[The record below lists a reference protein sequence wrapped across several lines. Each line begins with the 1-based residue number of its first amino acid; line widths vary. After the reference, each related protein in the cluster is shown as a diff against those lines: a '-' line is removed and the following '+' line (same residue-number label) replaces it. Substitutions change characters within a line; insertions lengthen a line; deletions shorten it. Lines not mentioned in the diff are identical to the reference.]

1 MKKIELFEKAIAE
14 QAASLKE
21 WGINPTLFWAYRNS
35 ITAGND
41 RIDFGEAIWDSE
53 VGEITETLKE
63 NGITEFTISSTFS
76 SLIPTLAEFA
86 KHGFQMAGLT
96 EVKANYT
103 DFQTQER
110 AVIPAIRMAAEEAQG
125 AGAACRAGNPA
136 GRKPRKNGKAKN
148 TSAGQCGAKEEFYG
162 RDEVVQ
168 SMAGGSGD
176 GRGCGKRPL

>member
-14 QAASLKE
+14 QAASLKD

-41 RIDFGEAIWDSE
+41 RIDFGEVIWDSE
-53 VGEITETLKE
+53 VGEIAETLKE

-110 AVIPAIRMAAEEAQG
+110 AVIPAIRMAAEEA
-125 AGAACRAGNPA
+125 
-136 GRKPRKNGKAKN
+136 
-148 TSAGQCGAKEEFYG
+148 
-162 RDEVVQ
+162 
-168 SMAGGSGD
+168 
-176 GRGCGKRPL
+176 

>member
-1 MKKIELFEKAIAE
+1 MKKIELFERAIAE
-14 QAASLKE
+14 QAGSLKE

-41 RIDFGEAIWDSE
+41 RIDFSETIWDTDIP
-53 VGEITETLKE
+53 EITKTLKE

-110 AVIPAIRMAAEEAQG
+110 AVIPAIRMATEEA
-125 AGAACRAGNPA
+125 
-136 GRKPRKNGKAKN
+136 
-148 TSAGQCGAKEEFYG
+148 
-162 RDEVVQ
+162 
-168 SMAGGSGD
+168 
-176 GRGCGKRPL
+176 

>member
-14 QAASLKE
+14 QAASLKD

-41 RIDFGEAIWDSE
+41 RIDFGEVIWDSE
-53 VGEITETLKE
+53 VGEIAETLKE

-86 KHGFQMAGLT
+86 KHGFQTAGLT

-110 AVIPAIRMAAEEAQG
+110 AVISAIRMAAEEA
-125 AGAACRAGNPA
+125 
-136 GRKPRKNGKAKN
+136 
-148 TSAGQCGAKEEFYG
+148 
-162 RDEVVQ
+162 
-168 SMAGGSGD
+168 
-176 GRGCGKRPL
+176 

>member
-1 MKKIELFEKAIAE
+1 MKKIEFFEKAIAE
-14 QAASLKE
+14 QEASLKD

-110 AVIPAIRMAAEEAQG
+110 AVIPAIRMAAEEA
-125 AGAACRAGNPA
+125 
-136 GRKPRKNGKAKN
+136 
-148 TSAGQCGAKEEFYG
+148 
-162 RDEVVQ
+162 
-168 SMAGGSGD
+168 
-176 GRGCGKRPL
+176 

>member
-14 QAASLKE
+14 QAASLKD

-41 RIDFGEAIWDSE
+41 RIDFGETIWDSE
-53 VGEITETLKE
+53 VGEIAETLKE

-110 AVIPAIRMAAEEAQG
+110 AVIPAIRMAVEEA
-125 AGAACRAGNPA
+125 
-136 GRKPRKNGKAKN
+136 
-148 TSAGQCGAKEEFYG
+148 
-162 RDEVVQ
+162 
-168 SMAGGSGD
+168 
-176 GRGCGKRPL
+176 

>member
-1 MKKIELFEKAIAE
+1 MKKIELFERAIAE
-14 QAASLKE
+14 KAESLQE

-41 RIDFGEAIWDSE
+41 KIDFGENIRNNE
-53 VGEITETLKE
+53 IGEITKTLKE

-76 SLIPTLAEFA
+76 SLISTLAEFE

-110 AVIPAIRMAAEEAQG
+110 ALIPAIQMQER
-125 AGAACRAGNPA
+125 
-136 GRKPRKNGKAKN
+136 
-148 TSAGQCGAKEEFYG
+148 
-162 RDEVVQ
+162 
-168 SMAGGSGD
+168 
-176 GRGCGKRPL
+176 

>member
-1 MKKIELFEKAIAE
+1 MKKIELFERAIVE
-14 QAASLKE
+14 QAASLKD

-35 ITAGND
+35 ITAGNGE
-41 RIDFGEAIWDSE
+41 IDFSETVWDSDIE
-53 VGEITETLKE
+53 EIAKTLKE

-110 AVIPAIRMAAEEAQG
+110 AVIPAIRMEL
-125 AGAACRAGNPA
+125 
-136 GRKPRKNGKAKN
+136 
-148 TSAGQCGAKEEFYG
+148 KE
-162 RDEVVQ
+162 V
-168 SMAGGSGD
+168 
-176 GRGCGKRPL
+176 

>member
-14 QAASLKE
+14 QAASLKD

-41 RIDFGEAIWDSE
+41 RIDFGETIWDSE
-53 VGEITETLKE
+53 VGEIAETLKE

-110 AVIPAIRMAAEEAQG
+110 AVISAIRMAAEEA
-125 AGAACRAGNPA
+125 
-136 GRKPRKNGKAKN
+136 
-148 TSAGQCGAKEEFYG
+148 
-162 RDEVVQ
+162 
-168 SMAGGSGD
+168 
-176 GRGCGKRPL
+176 

>member
-1 MKKIELFEKAIAE
+1 MKRIELFEKAIAE
-14 QAASLKE
+14 QAASLKD

-35 ITAGND
+35 IMSGND

-110 AVIPAIRMAAEEAQG
+110 AVIPAIRMEAEEA
-125 AGAACRAGNPA
+125 
-136 GRKPRKNGKAKN
+136 
-148 TSAGQCGAKEEFYG
+148 
-162 RDEVVQ
+162 
-168 SMAGGSGD
+168 
-176 GRGCGKRPL
+176 

>member
-1 MKKIELFEKAIAE
+1 MKKIELFERAIAE
-14 QAASLKE
+14 QAGSLKE
-21 WGINPTLFWAYRNS
+21 WGINATLFWAYRNS

-63 NGITEFTISSTFS
+63 NGITEFTISSTFF

-110 AVIPAIRMAAEEAQG
+110 AVIPAIQMAAEEA
-125 AGAACRAGNPA
+125 
-136 GRKPRKNGKAKN
+136 
-148 TSAGQCGAKEEFYG
+148 
-162 RDEVVQ
+162 
-168 SMAGGSGD
+168 
-176 GRGCGKRPL
+176 

>member
-1 MKKIELFEKAIAE
+1 MKKIELFERAIAE

-41 RIDFGEAIWDSE
+41 RIDFGEVIWDND
-53 VGEITETLKE
+53 VGEIAETLKE

-110 AVIPAIRMAAEEAQG
+110 AVIPAIQMAAEEA
-125 AGAACRAGNPA
+125 
-136 GRKPRKNGKAKN
+136 
-148 TSAGQCGAKEEFYG
+148 
-162 RDEVVQ
+162 
-168 SMAGGSGD
+168 
-176 GRGCGKRPL
+176 

>member
-1 MKKIELFEKAIAE
+1 MKKIELFERAIAE

-41 RIDFGEAIWDSE
+41 RIDFGEVIWDND
-53 VGEITETLKE
+53 VGEIAETLKE

-86 KHGFQMAGLT
+86 RNGFQMAGLT

-103 DFQTQER
+103 DFQTQEW
-110 AVIPAIRMAAEEAQG
+110 AVIPAIRMAAEEA
-125 AGAACRAGNPA
+125 
-136 GRKPRKNGKAKN
+136 
-148 TSAGQCGAKEEFYG
+148 
-162 RDEVVQ
+162 
-168 SMAGGSGD
+168 
-176 GRGCGKRPL
+176 

>member
-1 MKKIELFEKAIAE
+1 MKKIELFERAIAE
-14 QAASLKE
+14 KAGSLKE
-21 WGINPTLFWAYRNS
+21 WSINPTLFWAYRNS

-86 KHGFQMAGLT
+86 RNGFQMAGLT

-110 AVIPAIRMAAEEAQG
+110 AVIPAIRMELKEA
-125 AGAACRAGNPA
+125 
-136 GRKPRKNGKAKN
+136 
-148 TSAGQCGAKEEFYG
+148 
-162 RDEVVQ
+162 
-168 SMAGGSGD
+168 
-176 GRGCGKRPL
+176 